1 MRIRVSEKYYDTTP
15 HLLNV
20 YDREARKMA
29 FCAKS
34 EEEYIEWK
42 AVLRAKFREVSGMSR
57 LETSQ
62 LKSQLVETTDMGDYV
77 REKVLLQ
84 TEPDVWMP
92 VYVLKPKQQD
102 AMRRCLIAAHG
113 HDSCGKYAVTGRM
126 DIPAVR
132 KQIEHYNYAYGV
144 ELVRRG
150 YMVFCP
156 DARGF
161 GERREWGLQGAE
173 GEDMTHSTC
182 SQLNRMAI
190 CLGLSLGGMWVWD
203 LQRLIDYIETRTD
216 CDVSRLGCVG
226 MSGGGYQT
234 LMLTAM
240 DDRIKCAVVSG
251 YFYGVRDALLKLSN
265 NCDCNYIPNLWR
277 VADMGDFGALIA
289 PRPLLVET
297 GRQDPLN
304 GERGVD
310 NVYEQVEVAKSAYQL
325 LKSEEKLVWAV
336 FEGEHRWYG
345 DKTYDFI
352 NENL

>member
-1 MRIRVSEKYYDTTP
+1 M
-15 HLLNV
+15 
-20 YDREARKMA
+20 
-29 FCAKS
+29 
-34 EEEYIEWK
+34 
-42 AVLRAKFREVSGMSR
+42 
-57 LETSQ
+57 
-62 LKSQLVETTDMGDYV
+62 
-77 REKVLLQ
+77 
-84 TEPDVWMP
+84 
-92 VYVLKPKQQD
+92 
-102 AMRRCLIAAHG
+102 
-113 HDSCGKYAVTGRM
+113 
-126 DIPAVR
+126 
-132 KQIEHYNYAYGV
+132 
-144 ELVRRG
+144 
-150 YMVFCP
+150 FCP